1 MVLPNVQLLSCIF
14 LYLFS
19 PTLSLLF
26 LFYYVT
32 LVCPSLQHRTLTLS
46 QRMAPC
52 LQPPVPA
59 LRALGRPTLPPW
71 PLHLVAPP
79 TATAPVTMLAPKQV
93 SPTYINIYF
102 NEISLSVRP
111 LTFFTVVCA
120 ADSLLFNK
128 IDERLRL
135 ARERREE
142 REKQNGER
150 SCAFDREKNKS
161 YLFWVFFLS
170 FPQHIVTELGW

>member
-1 MVLPNVQLLSCIF
+1 
-14 LYLFS
+14 
-19 PTLSLLF
+19 
-26 LFYYVT
+26 
-32 LVCPSLQHRTLTLS
+32 
-46 QRMAPC
+46 
-52 LQPPVPA
+52 
-59 LRALGRPTLPPW
+59 
-71 PLHLVAPP
+71 
-79 TATAPVTMLAPKQV
+79 MLAPKQV

-102 NEISLSVRP
+102 NEISLYRVSALTVLSVRP

-150 SCAFDREKNKS
+150 SCEFDREKNKS
-161 YLFWVFFLS
+161 YLFLGVFFV
-170 FPQHIVTELGW
+170 FPTTYCDWTWLVAVVKCQFLWLLHKG

>member
-1 MVLPNVQLLSCIF
+1 
-14 LYLFS
+14 
-19 PTLSLLF
+19 
-26 LFYYVT
+26 
-32 LVCPSLQHRTLTLS
+32 
-46 QRMAPC
+46 
-52 LQPPVPA
+52 
-59 LRALGRPTLPPW
+59 
-71 PLHLVAPP
+71 
-79 TATAPVTMLAPKQV
+79 MLAPKQV

-102 NEISLSVRP
+102 NEISLYRVSALTVLSVRP

-150 SCAFDREKNKS
+150 SCEFDREKNKS
-161 YLFWVFFLS
+161 YLFLGVFFLS